1 MAYRKKY
8 IWLLVMGYWLLVNLS
23 GCVAINEGV
32 KGIRGVSTKSL
43 EKARKDAIVK
53 TFDYDYFTAY
63 TKTSD
68 ILKQAGAHIY
78 KQDIKK
84 HLIAIYVSQT
94 DTTAV
99 GVFFKE
105 IDANNTQVEVSS
117 PSTYAKELIA
127 EKLFSALEK

>member
-1 MAYRKKY
+1 MAYRRKY

-23 GCVAINEGV
+23 GCAAITEGA
-32 KGIRGVSTKSL
+32 KGIAGISTKSL
-43 EKARKDAIVK
+43 EKARKDALTK
-53 TFDYDYFTAY
+53 TFNDDYFTAY
-63 TKTSD
+63 TKALD
-68 ILKQAGAHIY
+68 ILKQIGAYIY
-78 KQDIKK
+78 KQDVKK
-84 HLIAIYVSQT
+84 RIIAIYVSQT